1 MTETLLH
8 LAPRARS
15 RDVGELSEKM
25 IDLLTG
31 AVDVLE
37 VTAGLEAEGIGDR
50 IAKEYGHDDV
60 FKLAAFLYAGTV
72 RRPARPKP
80 APNPWAGTGRTW
92 VRNVN
97 YLLRGLLFGMPGAGY
112 VAAAPL
118 LGQRSAGL
126 VLTLSL
132 VLCWPVSQGVAA
144 LAYSRPSPAGT
155 RRVLR
160 LGVLYGV
167 PLTMV
172 QSIVIGLLL
181 DSGTAVVA
189 VACAQSLYLMTAS
202 ATLVGGAEVG
212 MLVAL
217 LPGVVVTFTGLPG
230 EVVIVGWAVTGLAVL
245 LLALDRTCV
254 SKDER
259 DGMPMS
265 TGGVSWIAL
274 RAAGP
279 YALFGLLAGA
289 LLTFTIVCAYGG
301 YGAPPDATS
310 AAMVALSVSM
320 GIAEWVLF
328 AFRSRGHD
336 LLQVSFALREF
347 VFDVRLALVDLVGRY
362 LALLAVLLGVAITL
376 TEPRALPIEGAVQVF
391 CGYLLLGGALLLA
404 LTLQSC
410 GRTRASLLCCSTALA
425 AEVGV
430 MITISPDPSVVQLSG
445 AVVLFTVLFCFAVAV
460 LGRATTHQ

>member
-8 LAPRARS
+8 TAPRAKT
-15 RDVGELSEKM
+15 RDVAELSEKM

-50 IAKEYGHDDV
+50 IAKEYGHEDV
-60 FKLAAFLYAGTV
+60 FRLAAFLYAGTV
-72 RRPARPKP
+72 RRPAQSRP
-80 APNPWAGTGRTW
+80 AANPWVGTGRTW
-92 VRNVN
+92 VRNGR

-112 VAAAPL
+112 VAVAPL

-132 VLCWPVSQGVAA
+132 VLCWPISQGVAA
-144 LAYSRPSPAGT
+144 LAYSRPAPAGT

-167 PLTMV
+167 PLATA
-172 QSIVIGLLL
+172 QSILIGWLLG
-181 DSGTAVVA
+181 SGTAVIA
-189 VACAQSLYLMTAS
+189 VTCAQSLYLMTAS
-202 ATLVGGAEVG
+202 ATLIGGAEVW
-212 MLVAL
+212 MLLAL

-230 EVVIVGWAVTGLAVL
+230 EAVLAGWTITGLAVL
-245 LLALDRTCV
+245 LLALDRTRV
-254 SKDER
+254 SEDER
-259 DGMPMS
+259 AGMSMR
-265 TGGVSWIAL
+265 TGGVSWVAL
-274 RAAGP
+274 RAAVP

-301 YGAPPDATS
+301 YGAPPKATS

-328 AFRSRGHD
+328 AFRSSGHG
-336 LLQVSFALREF
+336 LLQASHSLREF

-362 LALLAVLLGVAITL
+362 LALLAVLLGAAISVM
-376 TEPRALPIEGAVQVF
+376 PSDGAVGVF

-404 LTLQSC
+404 LMLQSC
-410 GRTRASLLCCSTALA
+410 GRTKASLVCCSCALA
-425 AEVGV
+425 AEAGAMV
-430 MITISPDPSVVQLSG
+430 TLSPAPSVVQLSG
-445 AVVLFTVLFCFAVAV
+445 AVVLFTVLLCFAVVV